1 MDFNQIKFFLAL
13 AETLN
18 FTRAAEQCNVSQP
31 GLTNAIKK
39 LEDEL
44 GGALVYRDGKNTR
57 LTELGRTLRSQFEN
71 IDNLRRQIRSASR
84 LFKSGKT
91 EELNIGLMC
100 TIGPAILSRFLDTF
114 QEEHPRLVI
123 YLHDVPPASIPNLL
137 RSGALDV
144 AFCGRN
150 GPQQPSLEY
159 QPLFDEDMIVAF
171 SDDHPFRE
179 RNVVPMIDIAHER
192 YLDRLRCEFR
202 DFFLEFVEQQQIELD
217 VAFAS
222 EREDWILDMVEAGVG
237 VSVIPR
243 FSVVNR
249 RLTARPIVEPELT
262 RSVEIVF
269 ARRRDP
275 APAVTALVQKAES
288 YDWAADLSAEILRR

>member
-1 MDFNQIKFFLAL
+1 
-13 AETLN
+13 
-18 FTRAAEQCNVSQP
+18 
-31 GLTNAIKK
+31 
-39 LEDEL
+39 
-44 GGALVYRDGKNTR
+44 
-57 LTELGRTLRSQFEN
+57 
-71 IDNLRRQIRSASR
+71 
-84 LFKSGKT
+84 
-91 EELNIGLMC
+91 MC

>member
-91 EELNIGLMC
+91 EELNG
-100 TIGPAILSRFLDTF
+100 
-114 QEEHPRLVI
+114 E
-123 YLHDVPPASIPNLL
+123 
-137 RSGALDV
+137 
-144 AFCGRN
+144 
-150 GPQQPSLEY
+150 
-159 QPLFDEDMIVAF
+159 
-171 SDDHPFRE
+171 
-179 RNVVPMIDIAHER
+179 
-192 YLDRLRCEFR
+192 
-202 DFFLEFVEQQQIELD
+202 
-217 VAFAS
+217 
-222 EREDWILDMVEAGVG
+222 
-237 VSVIPR
+237 
-243 FSVVNR
+243 
-249 RLTARPIVEPELT
+249 
-262 RSVEIVF
+262 
-269 ARRRDP
+269 
-275 APAVTALVQKAES
+275 
-288 YDWAADLSAEILRR
+288 